1 MLVKHWMKQ
10 PAITI
15 DEKETMDQ
23 AVKRLK
29 QHDIGMLPVLGKGKL
44 VGVVTDR
51 DLKRASASDATT
63 LEIHELLYLI
73 STIRVREIMT
83 RPVIT
88 VPENFTVEETA
99 QVLLENKISGVP
111 VVDGQGRVVGTIT
124 ASEIFKVII
133 SLTGVGKRGIQFAM
147 ELADRPGTIK
157 EVADRIRAHGGRL
170 VSILSTYDRVPDGYR
185 NVYIR
190 IYGLDRSQ
198 IEAIQADI
206 STVARLRYMVDHR
219 ENRREIYL

>member
-10 PAITI
+10 PAVTI
-15 DEKETMDQ
+15 DEKEAMDQ

-29 QHDIGMLPVLGKGKL
+29 QHDIRMLPVLGKGKL

-73 STIRVREIMT
+73 STIRVYEIMT

-88 VPENFTVEETA
+88 VPENFTIEETA

-111 VVDGQGRVVGTIT
+111 VVDAEDRVVGTIT

-147 ELADRPGTIK
+147 ELEDRPGAIK
-157 EVADRIRAHGGRL
+157 EVADRIRTHGGRL
-170 VSILSTYDRVPDGYR
+170 VSILSTYDRAPEGYR

-190 IYGLDRSQ
+190 IYGLDRGQ
-198 IEAIQADI
+198 LEAIQAEI
-206 STVARLRYMVDHR
+206 GAVARLRYMVDHR
-219 ENRREIYL
+219 ENRREIYF

>member
-15 DEKETMDQ
+15 DEKETMDR
-23 AVKRLK
+23 AVKSLK
-29 QHDIGMLPVLGKGKL
+29 QHDITMLPVLGKGKL

-73 STIRVREIMT
+73 STIRVGEIMT

-88 VPENFTVEETA
+88 VPEDFTIEETA
-99 QVLLENKISGVP
+99 KVLLENKISGVP
-111 VVDGQGRVVGTIT
+111 VVNAEGRVVGTIT

-133 SLTGVGKRGIQFAM
+133 SLTGVGKRGIQFAV
-147 ELADRPGTIK
+147 ELEDRPGSIK
-157 EVADRIRAHGGRL
+157 EVADLIRAHGGRL
-170 VSILSTYDRVPDGYR
+170 LSILSTNDQAPEGYR
-185 NVYIR
+185 IVYIR
-190 IYGLDRSQ
+190 LYDLDRSQ
-198 IEAIQADI
+198 LETIQTEI
-206 STVARLRYMVDHR
+206 QTMARIRYMVDHR